1 VIKLKVKTVFGTR
14 LRELR
19 EEANLSQ
26 RQLGEKLGTTKTTIN
41 RYENDLRE
49 PEFATLIQIVNFFGV
64 SADYL
69 LGIKD
74 SRKIN

>member
-1 VIKLKVKTVFGTR
+1 MTKLKVKTIFGIR

-19 EEANLSQ
+19 EETNLSQ
-26 RQLGEKLGTTKTTIN
+26 RQLGENLGTTKTTIN

-49 PEFATLIQIVNFFGV
+49 PEFATLIQIAKFFGV

-74 SRKIN
+74 SRN

>member
-1 VIKLKVKTVFGTR
+1 MKVKTVFGTR

>member
-1 VIKLKVKTVFGTR
+1 MKVKTIFGTR
-14 LRELR
+14 FRELR

-26 RQLGEKLGTTKTTIN
+26 RQLGENLGTTKTTIN

-49 PEFATLIQIVNFFGV
+49 PEFATLIQIAQYFGV

-74 SRKIN
+74 SRD

>member
-1 VIKLKVKTVFGTR
+1 MKVKTIFGTR

-19 EEANLSQ
+19 EEINLSQ
-26 RQLGEKLGTTKTTIN
+26 KQLGENLGTTKTTIN

-49 PEFATLIQIVNFFGV
+49 PEFATLIQIAQYFNV

-69 LGIKD
+69 LGIK
-74 SRKIN
+74 RFA

>member
-1 VIKLKVKTVFGTR
+1 MKVKTIFGTR

-19 EEANLSQ
+19 GEANLSQ

-49 PEFATLIQIVNFFGV
+49 PEFASLVQIAKFFGV

-74 SRKIN
+74 